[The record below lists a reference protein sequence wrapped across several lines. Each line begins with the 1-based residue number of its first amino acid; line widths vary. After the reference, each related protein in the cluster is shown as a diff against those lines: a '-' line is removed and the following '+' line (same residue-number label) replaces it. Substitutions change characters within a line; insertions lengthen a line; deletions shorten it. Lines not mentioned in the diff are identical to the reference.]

1 MTLHLHLTVNGAS
14 PDWLDRFLAEPGL
27 TVATAEPTHPVP
39 VHVVHRL
46 LGKVSLDGAYLL
58 RLAADARGR
67 ANCAVFRATRGAGR
81 ELNAAAGSITKQ
93 TNAAV
98 RGGWW
103 PAEYAAVLTPTGP
116 GPNGWSKTAAY
127 HMDSRLVGVFR
138 AAFAQ
143 AENPGAAQPI
153 PPTTSRT
160 AARLTSLAREAGVP
174 GHLVDQFVDAA
185 CALHSLELGAALRV
199 RGQSAAADLLTP
211 DSALITGMWEDEVS
225 PAGASAADTAA
236 G

>member
-27 TVATAEPTHPVP
+27 TFAATEPAHPVP
-39 VHVVHRL
+39 VHAVHRL
-46 LGKVSLDGAYLL
+46 LTKVSLDGAYLL
-58 RLAADARGR
+58 RLAADSRGR
-67 ANCAVFRATRGAGR
+67 ADCAVFRATRGAGR

-93 TNAAV
+93 VNAAV
-98 RGGWW
+98 KGGWW

-116 GPNGWSKTAAY
+116 GPNGWSKTTAY
-127 HMDSRLVGVFR
+127 HMDTRLIGVFG

-143 AENPGAAQPI
+143 TETPGAAQPI

-160 AARLTSLAREAGVP
+160 AARLAALAREASVP
-174 GHLVDQFVDAA
+174 EHLVDQFVDAA
-185 CALHSLELGAALRV
+185 CALHSVELGAALRV

-211 DSALITGMWEDEVS
+211 DPALITGMWEDEN
-225 PAGASAADTAA
+225 PAGASTADTAA